1 MNVIFRYH
9 NDDRLLPDY
18 AEDMSATLVKRVRR
32 PDRQNSKSGNEI
44 WQFGINHP
52 AKEGHWLTPTL
63 VAKNV
68 WHLIDVDFQLACP
81 MWPVQ
86 PWRLQQPLHDLGG
99 KLRVRVIGRRPEE
112 DLWDTVRP
120 FTSKPAS
127 FWTTSFRCRVATT
140 LVVHPTLNT
149 PQSGFTLLKVRESP
163 INQIGIKRAR

>member
-1 MNVIFRYH
+1 MSVIFRYH

-32 PDRQNSKSGNEI
+32 PGRQNSKSGN
-44 WQFGINHP
+44 
-52 AKEGHWLTPTL
+52 GHLLTPTL

-68 WHLIDVDFQLACP
+68 WHLIDVDFQLDCP

-112 DLWDTVRP
+112 DLQDTVHP

-149 PQSGFTLLKVRESP
+149 PQSGFTLLKVRESK
-163 INQIGIKRAR
+163 INQIGIGGAR